1 MPYQDTARNAML
13 RTHENLYV
21 IIPARTA
28 QSDACEDCERGIN
41 RESAVLG
48 DTRKNRFMRRY
59 TKNSPVF

>member
-1 MPYQDTARNAML
+1 ML